1 METVVEAV
9 ASEQVE
15 EVVEAPMRM
24 LNLTKHFTQRWVERV
39 VGIKDEKERNEYMSR
54 NQEQIKEHANRT
66 FHHAT
71 YLWSGQL
78 GDNVTRHYYI
88 EDDIIILTNTTNDAF
103 ITTYRIDFG
112 FPAEANAAVRKS
124 LIQEIRK
131 YTAQK
136 EEVEFRLLEETEAKH
151 NELMKVSE
159 QIKIVKDQLKSL
171 EQHEQ
176 HVKQE
181 LKTINIKSTALDLE
195 IKKNTNLLLNS
206 KEYREDLQKGM

>member
-9 ASEQVE
+9 SEQVE
-15 EVVEAPMRM
+15 EVVEQPMRM
-24 LNLTKHFTQRWVERV
+24 LNLTKHFMQRWVERI
-39 VGIKDEKERNEYMSR
+39 VGITDEKERNEYMSR

-71 YLWSGQL
+71 FLWSGQL

-103 ITTYRIDFG
+103 ITTYRVDYG
-112 FPAEANAAVRKS
+112 FPGEANAAVRKS
-124 LIQEIRK
+124 LIEEIHK
-131 YTAQK
+131 LSAEK
-136 EEVEFRLLEETEAKH
+136 EEIEFRVLEETEAKH
-151 NELMKVSE
+151 NELLKLSE
-159 QIKIVKDQLKSL
+159 QIKITKDQLKSL
-171 EQHEQ
+171 EAHEN

-195 IKKNTNLLLNS
+195 IKKNTNMLLNS
-206 KEYREDLQKGM
+206 KEYREDLQKGL